1 MPTSASTMQP
11 GLAPEASPENL
22 YDLVAGAVRTSPHRV
37 AVGTA
42 DGKLELSYRE
52 LDVAVREFAIRLARL
67 GVGPGDMIA
76 LSCDNSMEFVLTL
89 LAAASIGVAVAP
101 LDPALPASGLASRV
115 AAVRARTVIVAAHL
129 YDGSMAAQLA
139 GRCQVWQV
147 EASRS
152 GTSVRAVIT
161 VPGGSAAPL
170 AAAHPVPGG
179 AALLLST
186 AGSTSAPKVVPLT
199 VANVAASVRGI
210 QATYRLGPEDATL
223 LVMPLY
229 HGHGLIAG
237 LLATLASGGA
247 AWLPEARRFS
257 ASRFWTEMVAVGATW
272 YTAVPTIHQIL
283 LERAAAEYP
292 WENPPRLRFIRSCS
306 APLAPAVFRQL
317 EAEFSVPVVSAYG
330 MTETAHQAASNP
342 LPGSGP
348 VKPGSVGIGTGVEV
362 QIVSPNG
369 RVVAPGTHGEICV
382 RGPAVASGY
391 LDDPANTDR
400 SFTGGWFHTGDLGYQ
415 DADGYLF
422 LTGRSKELINRGG
435 EKFSP
440 QQIDAVLLSNAK
452 VQDALSFGVLD
463 EKYGE
468 EINAAVILKPGQQA
482 EESDLKDYSR
492 TQLGAAGMPKRI
504 FFVSKFPLTA
514 KKVGDRRK
522 LAARLAAGESPAFL
536 RRRVSLGSSRTG
548 GASMMKE
555 YVSQERK
562 EGSCMTGW
570 LTGRPR
576 TRHQGAWRFAIGC
589 S

>member
-1 MPTSASTMQP
+1 MVPASVTTTQP
-11 GLAPEASPENL
+11 GPALEASPANL
-22 YDLVAGAVRTSPHRV
+22 YDLVAGAVRTSPQRV

-42 DGKLELSYRE
+42 DRTLELSYRE
-52 LDVAVREFAIRLARL
+52 LDVAVGELAVRLARL
-67 GVGPGDMIA
+67 GIGPGDTIA

-101 LDPALPASGLASRV
+101 IDPALPPSVLASRV
-115 AAVRARTVIVAAHL
+115 TAVHARAVIVAAHL
-129 YDGSMAAQLA
+129 SNGSMAAQTA
-139 GRCQVWQV
+139 GRCPVWQV
-147 EASRS
+147 KASRS
-152 GTSVRAVIT
+152 GISVRAVIT
-161 VPGGSAAPL
+161 VPSGSAAPL

-186 AGSTSAPKVVPLT
+186 GGSTSAPKVVPLT
-199 VANVAASVRGI
+199 AANVAASVEGI

-247 AWLPEARRFS
+247 AWLPAARRFS
-257 ASRFWTEMVAVGATW
+257 ASRFWTEMADIGATW

-283 LERAAAEYP
+283 LQRAAAEYP
-292 WENPPRLRFIRSCS
+292 RANPPRLRFIRSCS
-306 APLAPAVFRQL
+306 AALVPAVFHQL
-317 EAEFSVPVVSAYG
+317 EAQFSAPVVPAYG

-342 LPGSGP
+342 LPGRGP
-348 VKPGSVGIGTGVEV
+348 IKPESVGVGTGMEL

-369 RVVAPGTHGEICV
+369 QVVAPGERGEICV

-391 LDDPANTDR
+391 LDDPENTAR

-452 VQDALSFGVLD
+452 VQDALSFGVPD

-468 EINAAVILKPGQQA
+468 EINAAVILKAGQQPDECELA
-482 EESDLKDYSR
+482 AYSR
-492 TQLGAAGMPKRI
+492 SRLGVAGTPKRI
-504 FFVSKFPLTA
+504 FFVSKFPLTS
-514 KKVGDRRK
+514 KNSGDRRK
-522 LAARLAAGESPAFL
+522 LAEQF
-536 RRRVSLGSSRTG
+536 GSS
-548 GASMMKE
+548 
-555 YVSQERK
+555 
-562 EGSCMTGW
+562 
-570 LTGRPR
+570 
-576 TRHQGAWRFAIGC
+576 
-589 S
+589 

>member
-1 MPTSASTMQP
+1 MPTSATTTQP
-11 GLAPEASPENL
+11 GLVPEASPVNL

-52 LDVAVREFAIRLARL
+52 LDVAVGELAILLARL
-67 GVGPGDMIA
+67 GIGPGDTIA
-76 LSCDNSMEFVLTL
+76 LSSDNSMEFVLIL

-101 LDPALPASGLASRV
+101 LDPALPLSSLTSRV
-115 AAVRARTVIVAAHL
+115 AAVHARAVIVAAHL
-129 YDGSMAAQLA
+129 YDSSMAAQLA

-147 EASRS
+147 EASRP
-152 GTSVRAVIT
+152 GTSVRVVIT
-161 VPGGSAAPL
+161 VPGGSAVPL
-170 AAAHPVPGG
+170 AAARPVSGG

-199 VANVAASVRGI
+199 AANVAASVEGI
-210 QATYRLGPEDATL
+210 QAAYRLGPEDATL

-247 AWLPEARRFS
+247 VWLPAARRFS
-257 ASRFWTEMVAVGATW
+257 ASTFWTEMVAVGATW

-283 LERAAAEYP
+283 LERAAADYP
-292 WENPPRLRFIRSCS
+292 RENPPRLRFIRSCS
-306 APLAPAVFRQL
+306 APLAPAVLRQL

-348 VKPGSVGIGTGVEV
+348 VKPGSVGTGTGTEL
-362 QIVSPNG
+362 QIVGPNG
-369 RVVAPGTHGEICV
+369 EVVAPGVHGEICV

-391 LDDPANTDR
+391 LDDPENTAR
-400 SFTGGWFHTGDLGYQ
+400 SFADGWFHTGDLGYQ

-440 QQIDAVLLSNAK
+440 PQIDAVLLSNAK
-452 VQDALSFGVLD
+452 VRDALSFGVPD
-463 EKYGE
+463 KKYGE

-482 EESDLKDYSR
+482 DESDLKAYSR

-514 KKVGDRRK
+514 KKAGDRRK
-522 LAARLAAGESPAFL
+522 LAAQF
-536 RRRVSLGSSRTG
+536 GSSC
-548 GASMMKE
+548 
-555 YVSQERK
+555 
-562 EGSCMTGW
+562 GS
-570 LTGRPR
+570 
-576 TRHQGAWRFAIGC
+576 
-589 S
+589 